1 MKFDFRIPYLFQVMP
16 VVISTH
22 LIPFLWLCSL
32 GLISQVLIILFQ
44 VCCFIASV
52 LPITWIKI
60 ALSSFQ
66 KPTMTTHCFLYH
78 RLDLNNGLQGASSLP
93 RSFPR
98 PHLFLLLSLH
108 ILLLIKS
115 SQPTVPWLPF
125 LSNSPLKVKC
135 IKAQGWCLSKQKK
148 NENVNKS
155 SYASISVTSCR

>member
-1 MKFDFRIPYLFQVMP
+1 MKFDFRIPYLSQVMP
-16 VVISTH
+16 VVTSTH

-44 VCCFIASV
+44 VCCFIASL
-52 LPITWIKI
+52 LPIIWIKI

-98 PHLFLLLSLH
+98 PHLFLLLSLY
-108 ILLLIKS
+108 ILFLIKS
-115 SQPTVPWLPF
+115 PQPTVPQLPF

-148 NENVNKS
+148 N
-155 SYASISVTSCR
+155 

>member
-1 MKFDFRIPYLFQVMP
+1 MKFDFRIPYLSQVMP
-16 VVISTH
+16 VVTSTH

-44 VCCFIASV
+44 VCCFIASL
-52 LPITWIKI
+52 LPIIWIKI

-98 PHLFLLLSLH
+98 PHLFLLLSLY
-108 ILLLIKS
+108 ILFLIKS
-115 SQPTVPWLPF
+115 PQPTVPRLPF

-148 NENVNKS
+148 N
-155 SYASISVTSCR
+155 